1 MGCLY
6 NANIHR
12 KPSCAAKLTHL
23 IDNLKSKNNGL
34 VWDEVRWHG
43 SLRSSNP
50 RHLGVLREYHNS
62 IRNEEDSSMNI
73 TVIRRISRFLSC
85 ALQPT
90 ECNPRFKC
98 FNAWQTVRHWNCSPL
113 VYQGCLGRTKKDH
126 CYSAHLVLPPSSP
139 RHLVAL
145 GHQNCHIGMEFHL
158 KFGVVE
164 ACRRTS

>member
-1 MGCLY
+1 MGLRIGCLY

-90 ECNPRFKC
+90 EASDVSKHGRLF
-98 FNAWQTVRHWNCSPL
+98 ATGIVHHWNTK
-113 VYQGCLGRTKKDH
+113 VVFIETKKNLFSLFSRPVRGVSQH
-126 CYSAHLVLPPSSP
+126 PIF
-139 RHLVAL
+139 RTGRL
-145 GHQNCHIGMEFHL
+145 GGSFIYN
-158 KFGVVE
+158 
-164 ACRRTS
+164 